1 MAGAMRDIDSFCE
14 EQSWFTEIHRFTLHV
29 CSCNCSEVVTEA
41 LKQYQH
47 LMEGAMRDIDRFCE
61 EQSWLTEIHRF
72 TLHVCSYNLQ

>member
-1 MAGAMRDIDSFCE
+1 MFVLI
-14 EQSWFTEIHRFTLHV
+14 I
-29 CSCNCSEVVTEA
+29 CSEIVTEV

-72 TLHVCSYNLQ
+72 TLHVVLVIAVRL